1 VTLAL
6 ILLFFHAFEAPHDAK
21 MILFLERHVLHGRK
35 CLREF
40 AAWCLQTHSA
50 CFCCVPQL
58 SFIPSGHV
66 DTAPAV
72 SFWRVA
78 AGAMQKQPNSMR
90 SGPGERNRK
99 ACEGGAQVPHLRVNA
114 RTSESMQACAG
125 TEEKQQHAKQNHS
138 LTPMHPG
145 SKSVQYTRA
154 SMHCMRTRGNQTHT
168 LTPNAWGTIHAGTS
182 ISPT

>member
-1 VTLAL
+1 MCFTVGN
-6 ILLFFHAFEAPHDAK
+6 AFSNSPHGACRP
-21 MILFLERHVLHGRK
+21 IPHVFVA
-35 CLREF
+35 C
-40 AAWCLQTHSA
+40 HS
-50 CFCCVPQL
+50 FL
-58 SFIPSGHV
+58 SFHLVTSTLRPLSY
-66 DTAPAV
+66 
-72 SFWRVA
+72 WRVA